1 MYFSVLGLYLFA
13 NFKSRTKM
21 PKYCSLLALLFLVS
35 SCATVYIPNG
45 IHTPFHKEKGELKAG
60 VSSGFNQID
69 GFVSYS
75 PLKNVSVMFNCVSN
89 YKFNVDTVGFKTY
102 HRFAFDIAPG
112 YFKKID
118 ENWVFEVFAGYG
130 QGDFSTPN
138 QSIQKLSAVYLGDL
152 KGNYERFFV
161 QSAIG
166 IQTGSFS
173 FSYAMRFSEI
183 NYRRIVDELNVN
195 IFNGSMHFFD
205 TSIRMGIGS
214 ESFRIYAEGGLS
226 LPLREHAVHKNF
238 ASQPFILQFGV
249 NFNIFKLFESVKEN
263 KSPFNPRL

>member
-1 MYFSVLGLYLFA
+1 MLRYSFFAVLIF
-13 NFKSRTKM
+13 
-21 PKYCSLLALLFLVS
+21 FLS
-35 SCATVYIPNG
+35 SCATVYVPNS
-45 IHTPFHKEKGELKAG
+45 IHTPFHEEKGELKAG
-60 VSSGFNQID
+60 VSSGLNQID

-102 HRFAFDIAPG
+102 HLFAFDIAPG

-118 ENWVFEVFAGYG
+118 ENWNFEVYAGYG
-130 QGDFSTPN
+130 QGNFATRN
-138 QSIQKLSAVYLGDL
+138 VAMHKLSAVYLGDL
-152 KGNYERFFV
+152 KGNYERFFL

-183 NYRRIVDELNVN
+183 NYRRIADELNVN
-195 IFNGSMHFFD
+195 IFNGSLHFFD